1 VEEHAACVLGFLK
14 LIVGL
19 GNPGEQYAAT
29 RHNVGF
35 MVIDKLAADL
45 GKDVKTR
52 DCNALIAR
60 AELEG
65 ERVVLAKPQTF
76 MNLSGQSVGGLVAKL
91 GIGKTQDVIVISDDL
106 ALPLGKIR
114 IRPRGSAGG
123 HNGLK
128 SIIEILRTDEFN
140 RVRLGIMP
148 EHPIGDT
155 ASFVL
160 ASFPKSE
167 FAPVKEMVNLGCE
180 AVRSVI
186 ADGVEKAMA
195 KYN

>member
-1 VEEHAACVLGFLK
+1 
-14 LIVGL
+14 
-19 GNPGEQYAAT
+19 
-29 RHNVGF
+29 

-45 GKDVKTR
+45 GREVKTR
-52 DCNALIAR
+52 DCNALILR
-60 AELEG
+60 AELDG

-76 MNLSGQSVGGLVAKL
+76 MNLSGQSVGGLVTKL

-128 SIIEILRTDEFN
+128 SIIEILRTDEFI

-155 ASFVL
+155 ANFVL
-160 ASFPKSE
+160 ASFPKAEIAS
-167 FAPVKEMVNLGCE
+167 VKEMVNLGCE

-186 ADGVEKAMA
+186 ADGVEKAMS

>member
-1 VEEHAACVLGFLK
+1 LK

-19 GNPGEQYAAT
+19 GNPGDQYAAT
-29 RHNVGF
+29 RHNLGF

-45 GKDVKTR
+45 GREVKTR
-52 DCNALIAR
+52 DCNALILR
-60 AELEG
+60 AELDG

-76 MNLSGQSVGGLVAKL
+76 MNLSGQSVGGLVTKL

-128 SIIEILRTDEFN
+128 SIIEILRTDEFT
-140 RVRLGIMP
+140 RIRLGIMP

-155 ASFVL
+155 ANFVL

-167 FAPVKEMVNLGCE
+167 IASVKEMVNLGCE

-186 ADGVEKAMA
+186 AEGVEKAMS

>member
-1 VEEHAACVLGFLK
+1 MK

-19 GNPGEQYAAT
+19 GNPGEQYANT
-29 RHNVGF
+29 RHNLGF

-45 GKDVKTR
+45 GRDVKTR
-52 DCNALIAR
+52 DCNALVLR

-91 GIGKTQDVIVISDDL
+91 GIDNTQDVIVISDDL
-106 ALPLGKIR
+106 ALPVGKIR

-128 SIIEILRTDEFN
+128 SIIEILRSDDFI
-140 RVRLGIMP
+140 RVRLGITP
-148 EHPIGDT
+148 DHPIGDT
-155 ASFVL
+155 VNFVL
-160 ASFPKSE
+160 APFSKTDLSTV
-167 FAPVKEMVNLGCE
+167 VKEMVERGCD